1 MFVYLTNEPNSSSNF
16 DSTIK
21 RVKLKHN
28 NIFMNI
34 LVTLSKAQLNI
45 YIYIY
50 INLILD
56 HVSFVN
62 KFLIY
67 KIINYW

>member
-50 INLILD
+50 
-56 HVSFVN
+56 
-62 KFLIY
+62 KFDIGSC
-67 KIINYW
+67 